1 MALYKTPVR
10 MTLKYCGE
18 LCSPSSGWMNFN
30 LVSTENTRMNT
41 ATEKQN
47 NSEEG
52 KIKLIVFLVEQ
63 QN

>member
-10 MTLKYCGE
+10 MTLKYCRE

-52 KIKLIVFLVEQ
+52 KIKLIVFLVGQ